1 MGVDADQGWI
11 KSRLIIASM
20 MKGVDVGVYT
30 AVKKALDYYAVKV
43 SVLWWCSR
51 ART

>member
-20 MKGVDVGVYT
+20 MKGVDVGAHT

-43 SVLWWCSR
+43 MVVL
-51 ART
+51 